1 MAVQQW
7 LRAPFTRDP
16 VRRRTYPDDVY
27 FREMAALLDGRDVH
41 ETERTLSRTTF
52 VMFKPDAVVGRRI
65 EPALDLLAGHG
76 FVPLGALEVRV
87 DARVCRELWRY
98 QINAAP
104 LAVIRAVD
112 MILESG
118 PPCLFV
124 ALRDTHGPERTG
136 MTAAERLGE
145 LKGSSKNRD
154 RGGRSLR
161 GALGCERMCLNFLH
175 APDDSADLI
184 REMGV
189 LLFGKRR
196 DEALAMLAGEPSPG
210 RTFDAVAAAR
220 QLCAAHPA
228 HSLAPAPGSTPP
240 AVAGSSELLARVD
253 ELAEGHGGLPLWD
266 RIVIAAHLV
275 DGLPSEGTALIGP
288 PPGVRMDHPR
298 TSTSATTA
306 AVTNV
311 PTTTALPACVPAPAV
326 SAADRCPPLSAHPAH
341 RTTPERSD
349 P

>member
-7 LRAPFTRDP
+7 LRAPFTHDP

-27 FREMAALLDGRDVH
+27 FREMAALLDGRDAG
-41 ETERTLSRTTF
+41 ETERTLGRTTF

-65 EPALDLLAGHG
+65 EAALDLLAGHG
-76 FVPLGALEVRV
+76 FAPLGALEVRV

-124 ALRDTHGPERTG
+124 ALRCTQGPERTG

-154 RGGRSLR
+154 TGGGSLR
-161 GALGCERMCLNFLH
+161 GALGCELMCLNFLH
-175 APDDSADLI
+175 APDDCADLI
-184 REMGV
+184 REVGV
-189 LLFGKRR
+189 LLSGRRR

-210 RTFDAVAAAR
+210 RAAEVAAAAR
-220 QLCAAHPA
+220 RLYAAHPA
-228 HSLAPAPGSTPP
+228 HSLAPTPGPLPP
-240 AVAGSSELLARVD
+240 AVTDSDGLLARVD
-253 ELAEGHGGLPLWD
+253 ELAEDHGGLPLWD

-288 PPGVRMDHPR
+288 PPGTRLNHPR
-298 TSTSATTA
+298 TSRSTQAAPPGAGGNVPATT
-306 AVTNV
+306 T
-311 PTTTALPACVPAPAV
+311 LPARGPTPAV
-326 SAADRCPPLSAHPAH
+326 VAADQ
-341 RTTPERSD
+341 
-349 P
+349 

>member
-7 LRAPFTRDP
+7 LRAPFTHDP

-27 FREMAALLDGRDVH
+27 FREMAALLDGRDAG
-41 ETERTLSRTTF
+41 ETERRLGRTTF

-76 FVPLGALEVRV
+76 FEPLGALEVRV

-136 MTAAERLGE
+136 MTAAARLGE

-154 RGGRSLR
+154 TGGRSLR
-161 GALGCERMCLNFLH
+161 GALGCELMCLNFLH
-175 APDDSADLI
+175 APDDAADLI
-184 REMGV
+184 REVGV
-189 LLFGKRR
+189 LLSGRRR
-196 DEALAMLAGEPSPG
+196 DEALAMLAGEPSSG
-210 RTFDAVAAAR
+210 RTSEVVAAAR
-220 QLCAAHPA
+220 RLCAAHPA

-240 AVAGSSELLARVD
+240 AVADSSGLLARVG
-253 ELAEGHGGLPLWD
+253 ELAEDHGGLPLWD

-288 PPGVRMDHPR
+288 PPGTRLNHPQPSK
-298 TSTSATTA
+298 STKAATAA
-306 AVTNV
+306 AVTKV
-311 PTTTALPACVPAPAV
+311 PTATTLPARVPAPSVIAP
-326 SAADRCPPLSAHPAH
+326 DQ
-341 RTTPERSD
+341 
-349 P
+349 

>member
-1 MAVQQW
+1 MAVDQW
-7 LRAPFTRDP
+7 LQAPFTRDP

-27 FREMAALLDGRDVH
+27 FREMAALLDGRDARDN
-41 ETERTLSRTTF
+41 ERTLGRTTF

-76 FVPLGALEVRV
+76 FEPLGALEVRV

-124 ALRDTHGPERTG
+124 ALYDTHGPQRTG
-136 MTAAERLGE
+136 GTAAERLGE

-154 RGGRSLR
+154 TGGTSLR
-161 GALGCERMCLNFLH
+161 GALGCELMCLNFLH
-175 APDDSADLI
+175 APDDAADLI

-189 LLFGKRR
+189 LLPARR
-196 DEALAMLAGEPSPG
+196 REGAWAMLEGEPSPG
-210 RTFDAVAAAR
+210 RTLDVVAAAR
-220 QLCAAHPA
+220 RLCAAHPA
-228 HSLAPAPGSTPP
+228 LPLTPPPGSTSP
-240 AVAGSSELLARVD
+240 ASTDSMELLARVE
-253 ELAEGHGGLPLWD
+253 ELAEDHGGLPLWD
-266 RIVIAAHLV
+266 RIVLAAQLV

-288 PPGVRMDHPR
+288 PPGTRLNHPR
-298 TSTSATTA
+298 TARSTNAAPVAQGTKNSTTA
-306 AVTNV
+306 EPPAHVT
-311 PTTTALPACVPAPAV
+311 TPAASV
-326 SAADRCPPLSAHPAH
+326 AADQ
-341 RTTPERSD
+341 
-349 P
+349 

>member
-1 MAVQQW
+1 MAVQEW
-7 LRAPFTRDP
+7 LRAPFTHDP

-27 FREMAALLDGRDVH
+27 FREMAALLDGRDAD
-41 ETERTLSRTTF
+41 ETERTLGRTTF

-118 PPCLFV
+118 PACLFV
-124 ALRDTHGPERTG
+124 ALRDTRGPERTG
-136 MTAAERLGE
+136 MTAAERLSE

-154 RGGRSLR
+154 TGGASLR
-161 GALGCERMCLNFLH
+161 GALGCELMCLNFLH
-175 APDDSADLI
+175 APDDPADLI
-184 REMGV
+184 REVGV
-189 LLFGKRR
+189 LLSGRRR
-196 DEALAMLAGEPSPG
+196 DEVLAMLAGEPSAE
-210 RTFDAVAAAR
+210 RTAGVVAAAR
-220 QLCAAHPA
+220 RLCAAHPA
-228 HSLAPAPGSTPP
+228 HSLAPAPGSELPP
-240 AVAGSSELLARVD
+240 LPPVADSAGLLARVD
-253 ELAEGHGGLPLWD
+253 ELAGDDGGLPLWD

-288 PPGVRMDHPR
+288 PPGTRLNHPR
-298 TSTSATTA
+298 TTRSTTA
-306 AVTNV
+306 AT
-311 PTTTALPACVPAPAV
+311 PATA
-326 SAADRCPPLSAHPAH
+326 
-341 RTTPERSD
+341 
-349 P
+349 

>member
-7 LRAPFTRDP
+7 LRAPFTHDP

-27 FREMAALLDGRDVH
+27 FREMAALLDGREAG
-41 ETERTLSRTTF
+41 ETERTLGRTTF

-76 FVPLGALEVRV
+76 FEPLGALEIQA

-104 LAVIRAVD
+104 LAVIRVVD

-124 ALRDTHGPERTG
+124 PLRDTRGPQRTG
-136 MTAAERLGE
+136 MPAVERLSE

-154 RGGRSLR
+154 TGGGSLR
-161 GALGCERMCLNFLH
+161 GALGCEVMCLNFVH
-175 APDDSADLI
+175 APDDPADLI
-184 REMGV
+184 REVGV
-189 LLFGKRR
+189 LLSGRRR
-196 DEALAMLAGEPSPG
+196 DEALTMMAGEPSAG
-210 RTFDAVAAAR
+210 RTAEVTAAVR
-220 QLCAAHPA
+220 RLSAAHPA

-240 AVAGSSELLARVD
+240 PAAADPSVLLARVD
-253 ELAEGHGGLPLWD
+253 ELAEDVGGLPLWD

-288 PPGVRMDHPR
+288 PPGKRLNHPWASR
-298 TSTSATTA
+298 PTTPATA
-306 AVTNV
+306 AAAAAAAAVAKAPTVT
-311 PTTTALPACVPAPAV
+311 ASAARLPAPAT
-326 SAADRCPPLSAHPAH
+326 APDQ
-341 RTTPERSD
+341 
-349 P
+349 